1 MADVELSNE
10 VSSDAIL
17 REYENQN
24 VSMVKLVKTL
34 LSTATMP
41 HVVMIVIAS
50 TVFYLLAGLNSL
62 TVFSS
67 MAFTSLAV
75 AYAITALLSNNRVV
89 KQMITLGEI
98 SSETDQ
104 YLLKSTI
111 KKFKICLFPL
121 GVAVGVFFVINTLTG
136 ENGIM
141 PGSSDLIPTALGML
155 FILWS
160 IIQGSSFS
168 QWASSNSAQ
177 NFQTVGKTGGLKLS
191 ILTTILATIVFGL
204 FLSTLF
210 YQLNDFDRTL
220 TDSLL
225 ASIPFIM
232 TVVIVTGASLAYS
245 RKLKILASMKP
256 SLQHFSGKFSMICHL
271 FITWHLLTIWRQN
284 FLDPSSFQVFLEEIV
299 LMIFTVLFAIWSMTS
314 KSYKSNFRLITEDN
328 ALTWGLSFGYA
339 YAGSVAMLTSFFDD
353 IKTVMLIGHCLV
365 VLTVLIM
372 HKVTL
377 SKIIGTDDYSI
388 VVRRITSSQNG
399 EIDENQGDILPEN
412 LQHESLSVDN
422 ASDVWQNDDDVDWE
436 AEESGPEIDGLE
448 WDETIDID

>member
-1 MADVELSNE
+1 MADVELSDE

-50 TVFYLLAGLNSL
+50 TVFYLLAGFNSL

-89 KQMITLGEI
+89 KQMITLDEI

-104 YLLKSTI
+104 YLLKSTV

-121 GVAVGVFFVINTLTG
+121 GVAAGVFFIINTLTG
-136 ENGIM
+136 ENGIL

-177 NFQTVGKTGGLKLS
+177 NFQKVGKTGGLKLS

-225 ASIPFIM
+225 ASIPFII
-232 TVVIVTGASLAYS
+232 TVLIVTGASLAYS

-256 SLQHFSGKFSMICHL
+256 SLQHFSGKFSTICHL

-372 HKVTL
+372 HKIIL
-377 SKIIGTDDYSI
+377 SKIIGTDNYSI
-388 VVRRITSSQNG
+388 TVRRITSSQN
-399 EIDENQGDILPEN
+399 EENSASQPNILPEN
-412 LQHESLSVDN
+412 SQHVSLSIDN
-422 ASDVWQNDDDVDWE
+422 DSDVWQEDDDVDWE
-436 AEESGPEIDGLE
+436 TEESGPEIDGVE
-448 WDETIDID
+448 WEETIDID

>member
-436 AEESGPEIDGLE
+436 AEESGPEI
-448 WDETIDID
+448 

>member
-136 ENGIM
+136 ENGIL

-388 VVRRITSSQNG
+388 VVRRITSSQNE
-399 EIDENQGDILPEN
+399 EINENQGDILPEN

>member
-89 KQMITLGEI
+89 KQMITLDEI

-104 YLLKSTI
+104 YLLKSTV

-121 GVAVGVFFVINTLTG
+121 AVAAGVFFIINTLTG
-136 ENGIM
+136 ENGIL

-168 QWASSNSAQ
+168 QWASSNSAH
-177 NFQTVGKTGGLKLS
+177 NFQKVGKTGGLKLS

-210 YQLNDFDRTL
+210 YQLNDFDRTVA
-220 TDSLL
+220 DSLL
-225 ASIPFIM
+225 ASIPFII
-232 TVVIVTGASLAYS
+232 TVLIVTSASLAYS

-372 HKVTL
+372 HKIIL
-377 SKIIGTDDYSI
+377 SKIIGTDNYSI
-388 VVRRITSSQNG
+388 TVRRITSSQN
-399 EIDENQGDILPEN
+399 EENSASQPNILPEN
-412 LQHESLSVDN
+412 PQHVSLSIDN
-422 ASDVWQNDDDVDWE
+422 DSDVWQEDDDVDWE
-436 AEESGPEIDGLE
+436 TEESGPEIDGVE
-448 WDETIDID
+448 WEETIDID

>member
-1 MADVELSNE
+1 MADVELSDE

-75 AYAITALLSNNRVV
+75 AYAITALLSNNGVV
-89 KQMITLGEI
+89 RQMITLDEI
-98 SSETDQ
+98 SLETDQ

-121 GVAVGVFFVINTLTG
+121 GVAAGVFFIINTLTG
-136 ENGIM
+136 ENGIL

-177 NFQTVGKTGGLKLS
+177 NFQKVGKTGGLKLS

-225 ASIPFIM
+225 ASIPFII
-232 TVVIVTGASLAYS
+232 TVLIVTGASLAYS

-372 HKVTL
+372 HKIIL
-377 SKIIGTDDYSI
+377 SKIIGTDNYSI
-388 VVRRITSSQNG
+388 TVRRITSSQN
-399 EIDENQGDILPEN
+399 EENSASQANILPEN
-412 LQHESLSVDN
+412 PQHVSLSIDN
-422 ASDVWQNDDDVDWE
+422 DSDVWQEDDDVDWE
-436 AEESGPEIDGLE
+436 TEESGPEIDGVE
-448 WDETIDID
+448 WEETIDID

>member
-89 KQMITLGEI
+89 KQMITLDEI

-104 YLLKSTI
+104 YLLKSTV

-121 GVAVGVFFVINTLTG
+121 AVAAGVFFIINTLTG
-136 ENGIM
+136 ENGIL
-141 PGSSDLIPTALGML
+141 PGSSDFIPTVLGML

-168 QWASSNSAQ
+168 QWASSNSAH
-177 NFQTVGKTGGLKLS
+177 NFQKVGKTGGLKLS
-191 ILTTILATIVFGL
+191 ILTTILTTIVFGL

-210 YQLNDFDRTL
+210 YQLNDFDRNP

-225 ASIPFIM
+225 ASIPFII
-232 TVVIVTGASLAYS
+232 TVLIVTGASLAYS

-372 HKVTL
+372 HKIIL
-377 SKIIGTDDYSI
+377 SKIIGTDNYSI
-388 VVRRITSSQNG
+388 TVRRITSSQN
-399 EIDENQGDILPEN
+399 EENSASQPNILPEN
-412 LQHESLSVDN
+412 HQHVSLSIDN
-422 ASDVWQNDDDVDWE
+422 DSDVWQEDDDVDWE
-436 AEESGPEIDGLE
+436 TEESGPEIDGVE
-448 WDETIDID
+448 WEETIDID

>member
-89 KQMITLGEI
+89 KQMITLDEI

-104 YLLKSTI
+104 YLLKSTV

-121 GVAVGVFFVINTLTG
+121 AVAAGVFFIINTLTG
-136 ENGIM
+136 ENGIL
-141 PGSSDLIPTALGML
+141 PGSSDLIPTVLGML

-168 QWASSNSAQ
+168 QWASSNSAH
-177 NFQTVGKTGGLKLS
+177 NFQKVGKTGGLKLS

-210 YQLNDFDRTL
+210 YQLNDFDRTVA
-220 TDSLL
+220 DSLL
-225 ASIPFIM
+225 ASIPFII
-232 TVVIVTGASLAYS
+232 TVLIVTGASLAYS

-256 SLQHFSGKFSMICHL
+256 SLQHFSGKFSVICHL

-372 HKVTL
+372 HKIIL
-377 SKIIGTDDYSI
+377 SKIIGTDNYSI
-388 VVRRITSSQNG
+388 TVRRITSSQN
-399 EIDENQGDILPEN
+399 EENSASQPNILPEN
-412 LQHESLSVDN
+412 HQHVSLSIDN
-422 ASDVWQNDDDVDWE
+422 DSDVWQEDDDVDWE
-436 AEESGPEIDGLE
+436 TEESGPEIDGVE
-448 WDETIDID
+448 WEETIDID